1 MPIGIFKQGELTPLG
16 ANSVYQLMSING
28 DGTGGA
34 SQNVNGS
41 VTPVLFYIQPPSDEK
56 YTLRRMN
63 IHGIDGN
70 WNNASQYGALGGA
83 LTTGIKIYTEINGGA
98 LIKDYTGDI
107 TIKRSH
113 DWALLAGVDSISVG
127 GAGEDPLLVR
137 WTFERGAGNIILDG
151 SKNERLVIEIG
162 DDLQGLT
169 DQLAMVQGFKEA
181 I

>member
-1 MPIGIFKQGELTPLG
+1 MPIGIIKIRENTPLG
-16 ANSVYQLMSING
+16 ANSVYQIMSTNG
-28 DGTGGA
+28 DGTGTL
-34 SQNVNGS
+34 SQNVDGS
-41 VTPVLFYIQPPSDEK
+41 STPVLFYIQPPSGEK

-70 WNNASQYGALGGA
+70 WNNASHYGALGAA

-98 LIKDYTGDI
+98 LIKDYTRDI
-107 TIKRSH
+107 TIKRTH

-137 WTFERGAGNIILDG
+137 WTFKRGSCDIILDG

-162 DDLQGLT
+162 DNLVNLT